1 MRHFFVLA
9 FLLFIALVVG
19 AAAWSVLTFVLAV
32 AFWLGKVLITVAI
45 AAGVFFFLYGV
56 VSRKMLGENSRT
68 RLP

>member
-9 FLLFIALVVG
+9 FLLFIALGVG
-19 AAAWSVLTFVLAV
+19 ALAWSVLTFVLAI
-32 AFWLGKVLITVAI
+32 AFWLGKVLISLAI
-45 AAGVFFFLYGV
+45 AAGVLLFLYRV